1 MRKRI
6 GAIFAIIL
14 IINCII
20 PVIYGVNE
28 LPTFAVVE
36 EATSENTSKD
46 TTVETVKEVET
57 KTAVSKAEF
66 NFTSKSQILMDI
78 STGTVI
84 YENNADEQAY
94 PASVTKI
101 MTLLLIMEAID
112 SGKLSYDDKVTCSEN
127 AASMGGSQIWFK
139 VGEQITVDE
148 ALKCICVVSANDVCI
163 AMAEM
168 IGGNEENFVK
178 MMNDRAK
185 ELGMNGTNFV
195 NAHGIDDPNH
205 YTTARD
211 IAIMSRELMLN
222 HPDITKYTT
231 IWMDSIR
238 NGTFAL
244 SNTNKLIRYYEG
256 ATGLKTGYTSIAKY
270 NLSATATKNGMSLVA
285 VVLTAPSSDIR
296 NEEAKQLLNYGFTNY
311 EIQNVCSK
319 DEVIDKVSVNKYLGA
334 KVDAVLE
341 KDISILNEKGNKIE
355 YNKEIVMDNKVCAPL
370 GKGDKV
376 GEIIYT
382 NSSGEE
388 IGRVNVV
395 INKNIEKSGVLD
407 YIKQALKIYTMNIEV
422 F

>member
-1 MRKRI
+1 MRKKI
-6 GAIFAIIL
+6 GVVFCVVL

-20 PVIYGVNE
+20 PVIYGAND

-36 EATSENTSKD
+36 ETI
-46 TTVETVKEVET
+46 ETVKEVKT
-57 KTAVSKAEF
+57 KTAVSDASF
-66 NFTSKSQILMDI
+66 NFTSKSQILMDMN
-78 STGTVI
+78 TGTVI
-84 YENNADEQAY
+84 YENNADEKSY

-112 SGKLSYDDKVTCSEN
+112 SGKLSYEDKVTCSEN

-139 VGEQITVDE
+139 VGEELTVDE

-178 MMNDRAK
+178 MMNDKAK
-185 ELGMNGTNFV
+185 ELGMTGTNFV

-211 IAIMSRELMLN
+211 IAIMSKELMVN
-222 HPDITKYTT
+222 HPNITKYTT

-238 NGTFAL
+238 GGTFAL

-256 ATGLKTGYTSIAKY
+256 ATGLKTGYTSTAMY

-311 EIQNVCSK
+311 EIQKICSK
-319 DEVIDKVSVNKYLGA
+319 DEVVDKVKVNKYLKG
-334 KVDAVLE
+334 KVDAVIQN
-341 KDISILNEKGNKIE
+341 DISVLNEKGNKIE

-370 GKGDKV
+370 SKGDKV
-376 GEIIYT
+376 GEVIYT
-382 NSSGEE
+382 NTSGEE

-395 INKNIEKSGVLD
+395 ISENVEKSGGLD
-407 YIKQALKIYTMNIEV
+407 YIKQALKIYTMSIEV

>member
-1 MRKRI
+1 MQKRLGI
-6 GAIFAIIL
+6 MFVIVL
-14 IINCII
+14 IINCAI
-20 PVIYGVNE
+20 PVVYGVNE
-28 LPTFAVVE
+28 LPTFAIVE
-36 EATSENTSKD
+36 ETNSED
-46 TTVETVKEVET
+46 TVETVKEVET
-57 KTAVSKAEF
+57 KTVANNASF
-66 NFTSKSQILMDI
+66 NFTSKSQILMDM

-84 YENNADEQAY
+84 YENNADEKAY

-112 SGKLSYDDKVTCSEN
+112 SGKISYDDKVTCSEN

-178 MMNDRAK
+178 MMNDKAK
-185 ELGMNGTNFV
+185 ELGMIGTNFV
-195 NAHGIDDPNH
+195 NAHGIDDENH

-296 NEEAKQLLNYGFTNY
+296 NEEAKQLLNYGFANY
-311 EIQNVCSK
+311 EIQKICNK
-319 DEVIDKVSVNKYLGA
+319 DEVIDKVKVNKYLGA
-334 KVDAVLE
+334 KVDAVIQQ
-341 KDISILNEKGNKIE
+341 DINVLNLKGSKVE
-355 YNKEIVMDNKVCAPL
+355 YEKEIIMDGKVYAPL
-370 GKGDKV
+370 KKGDKV
-376 GEIIYT
+376 GEIVYT
-382 NSSGEE
+382 DTSGKE
-388 IGRVNVV
+388 IGRTNIIINENV
-395 INKNIEKSGVLD
+395 KKSGILD
-407 YIKQALKIYTMNIEV
+407 YIKHALKIYTASVEV

>member
-1 MRKRI
+1 MQRKI
-6 GAIFAIIL
+6 CLTLVICLVLNI
-14 IINCII
+14 II
-20 PVIYGVNE
+20 PVIYAAEE

-36 EATSENTSKD
+36 ETVSEINAQES
-46 TTVETVKEVET
+46 VETVKEVET
-57 KTAVSKAEF
+57 KTAVSDANF
-66 NFTSKSQILMDI
+66 NFTSKSQILMDMD
-78 STGTVI
+78 TGIVI
-84 YENNADEQAY
+84 YENKADEKAY

-112 SGKLSYDDKVTCSEN
+112 SGKIAYTDMVTCSEN

-163 AMAEM
+163 AMAEL

-178 MMNDRAK
+178 MMNDKAK

-195 NAHGIDDPNH
+195 NVHGIDDENH

-211 IAIMSRELMLN
+211 IAKMSIELMIK
-222 HPDITKYTT
+222 HKDITKYTT

-238 NGTFAL
+238 GGTFAL
-244 SNTNKLIRYYEG
+244 SNTNKLIRYYDG

-296 NEEAKQLLNYGFTNY
+296 NEEAKQLLNYGFANY
-311 EIQNVCSK
+311 ETQKICEK
-319 DEVIDKVSVNKYLGA
+319 GEVIDKININKYLGD
-334 KVDAVLE
+334 KVDVVLE
-341 KDISILNEKGNKIE
+341 NDISILNEKGKKVECKKQIKINNKL
-355 YNKEIVMDNKVCAPL
+355 CAPL
-370 GKGDKV
+370 KKGDKV
-376 GEIIYT
+376 GEVIYT
-382 NSSGEE
+382 NQDGIE
-388 IGRVNVV
+388 IGKVNVV
-395 INKNIEKSGVLD
+395 INEDIKKSGLLD
-407 YIKQALKIYTMNIEV
+407 YIKQGLNIYTMGKNV